1 MPLYEYQCQQC
12 GRRNEV
18 LQKMADPPLTVCEV
32 CGGPLKKLASSP
44 SVQFKG
50 SGWYVT
56 DYARKSGGGGTA
68 AKGEGGGESKGESA
82 KSEGGSSAGE
92 SKPAA
97 SSGSSAS
104 TGSSTS
110 SASSTSSGSSSGSS
124 SGGGA

>member
-56 DYARKSGGGGTA
+56 DYARKGGGGTA
-68 AKGEGGGESKGESA
+68 AKGESGGESKGEAA
-82 KSEGGSSAGE
+82 KGEGGSGGAGE

-97 SSGSSAS
+97 SGGASAGSSGGA
-104 TGSSTS
+104 SSTP
-110 SASSTSSGSSSGSS
+110 SASSSTSSGST
-124 SGGGA
+124 GGGE

>member
-56 DYARKSGGGGTA
+56 DYARKGGGGAA
-68 AKGEGGGESKGESA
+68 AKGEGGGEGKGEAAKGESGA
-82 KSEGGSSAGE
+82 GAGE

-97 SSGSSAS
+97 SGGAGTS
-104 TGSSTS
+104 TGGNTS
-110 SASSTSSGSSSGSS
+110 SAPSAGS
-124 SGGGA
+124 